1 MVCPSCS
8 PSHLLGAFWSTSQ
21 LASPG
26 CGSSVSSIKNIVQE
40 RSVRPLSQRKNL
52 LTSTGREHGWERT
65 SGTETPGK
73 PHLPLIFFTPGFP
86 KRFFFLEVTG
96 PKLCHD
102 GGDWDCLLT
111 SLAKRAAMNSQ
122 QTYRSAFRFG
132 SNFSDFLFDVVN
144 PGFRKALGG
153 RNELAVS

>member
-1 MVCPSCS
+1 MGSVVGPACS
-8 PSHLLGAFWSTSQ
+8 PSHLFGAFWSTSQ
-21 LASPG
+21 LASQG

-40 RSVRPLSQRKNL
+40 RSVRPLSQRRNL
-52 LTSTGREHGWERT
+52 LTSTGGERRWDRT

-86 KRFFFLEVTG
+86 KRFFGFFFFFRSHW

-102 GGDWDCLLT
+102 GGDWDCLLL
-111 SLAKRAAMNSQ
+111 SLAKRAVMNSQ

-132 SNFSDFLFDVVN
+132 STW
-144 PGFRKALGG
+144 
-153 RNELAVS
+153 

>member
-1 MVCPSCS
+1 MGTYLGNRDTRQTS
-8 PSHLLGAFWSTSQ
+8 PPLDFLYSGISQ
-21 LASPG
+21 TL
-26 CGSSVSSIKNIVQE
+26 
-40 RSVRPLSQRKNL
+40 
-52 LTSTGREHGWERT
+52 
-65 SGTETPGK
+65 
-73 PHLPLIFFTPGFP
+73 
-86 KRFFFLEVTG
+86 FFFLEVTG

-102 GGDWDCLLT
+102 GGDWDCLPT